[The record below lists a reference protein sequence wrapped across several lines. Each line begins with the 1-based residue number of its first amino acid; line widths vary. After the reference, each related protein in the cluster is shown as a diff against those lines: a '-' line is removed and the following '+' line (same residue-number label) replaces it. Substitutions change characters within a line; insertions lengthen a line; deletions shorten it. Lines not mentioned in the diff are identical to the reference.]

1 MEVCPPPDGEAQAL
15 SSSVFTPDSGTMQF
29 LMPIYPIILRLV
41 EARRFDDQA
50 VVSSA
55 RKLLM
60 TASGRVRKSG
70 QPYDPR
76 KLQPA

>member
-1 MEVCPPPDGEAQAL
+1 
-15 SSSVFTPDSGTMQF
+15 MQF